1 MRLYPPVPVDTKEA
15 AYDDVLPNG
24 TLVKKGWRL
33 TYHIY
38 AMGRSE
44 KIWGSDWAE
53 FRPERW
59 LNQDEDGKWIFVGKD
74 LYSYPIFQAGP
85 RVCIG
90 KEMAF
95 LQMKRV
101 VAAIMRQFRVVPTM
115 VEGVE
120 PEYTAY
126 LTSLMKGGFPVK
138 IEKRSHTYE

>member
-1 MRLYPPVPVDTKEA
+1 M
-15 AYDDVLPNG
+15 
-24 TLVKKGWRL
+24 
-33 TYHIY
+33 
-38 AMGRSE
+38 
-44 KIWGSDWAE
+44 
-53 FRPERW
+53 
-59 LNQDEDGKWIFVGKD
+59 D
-74 LYSYPIFQAGP
+74 LYSYPVFQAGP

-101 VAAIMRQFRVVPTM
+101 VAAIIRQFRVVPAM

-138 IEKRSHTYE
+138 IENRSHTYE